1 MRVCI
6 YILAQNLHFGKDF
19 TQKQRCFS
27 ACCVRSDGASR
38 LSCGMLAL
46 QGTSLTMRIGKNRV
60 LNALNKIIDVS
71 VQDAQLDMMSMCEVG
86 GHKQGFPS
94 AGISAR
100 NLPVLGPTH
109 GAKFSTIQNYMT
121 CWGFQADASQ
131 PGFQKL
137 RQHEFT
143 LNAGTSPQLVVE
155 VFSFKDQAKLV
166 KGNLH
171 MRIPTHTISHKKKLV
186 TEALHQL
193 EAIAKQEQQRHND
206 ASQPI
211 VCVLLGDTNLNAASG
226 NEAAQPLQPTKNR
239 TWEHS

>member
-1 MRVCI
+1 MFAHV
-6 YILAQNLHFGKDF
+6 
-19 TQKQRCFS
+19 
-27 ACCVRSDGASR
+27 
-38 LSCGMLAL
+38 
-46 QGTSLTMRIGKNRV
+46 TMRIGNFNIGVTQPQLTGKNQNKV
-60 LNALNKIIDVS
+60 LNNLNRIIHVS

-86 GHKQGFPS
+86 GHKQGFAS
-94 AGISAR
+94 AGISA
-100 NLPVLGPTH
+100 NLPVLDPTH

-131 PGFQKL
+131 LGFEKL
-137 RQHEFT
+137 RQREIT
-143 LNAGTSPQLVVE
+143 LSAATEPQLVVE

-171 MRIPTHTISHKKKLV
+171 MRIPKHTISDKKKLV

-193 EAIAKQEQQRHND
+193 EAIAKQEQQPHYD

-226 NEAAQPLQPTKNR
+226 NEAAQPLQPTKTR